1 MKEIIKQY
9 KRQIRLNVVK
19 NCGGF
24 RRFLR
29 LLRNDYCSTFYYNL
43 KGSYKLPRRRYY
55 GHLKECYKAMKKHY
69 YEQTFDGI
77 KKDRYLLAVDVNN
90 LIVKAKK
97 RRNKKK

>member
-9 KRQIRLNVVK
+9 KRQIKLNIVK
-19 NCGGF
+19 KCGSF
-24 RRFLR
+24 LRFLR

-55 GHLKECYKAMKKHY
+55 GHLKECYKAMKIHY
-69 YEQTFDGI
+69 YRQTFDGI
-77 KKDRYLLAVDVNN
+77 KKDRSLCAVD
-90 LIVKAKK
+90 IDSIIMAKK